1 MNRNAKI
8 IRELFN
14 RGEHKI
20 RLHISTSSGPRTLP
34 SATGFLVPEAVPGHL
49 VGRAQIDTFD
59 LEGRPARQGI
69 EVQLPGQPASEDP
82 SRPADRPTLRPISE
96 ELESLM
102 AKLRPATPGTAPPAG
117 APPPTPPRNQ
127 QPEPPDLPPVEV
139 EPDLAREV
147 TLAQTHQLRSFTA
160 QSEAASD
167 SAIEQE
173 RMGLVLN
180 STYTREVAEWQ
191 QLSSVTRAELY
202 KDAARTQE
210 FATRQLE
217 QADFASRQILRNT
230 RQAARTMDLVAKRL
244 QSRAYQPPPPPKPQ
258 VDIGAIAI
266 EGMRMFA
273 TFAQSLSPNAFRPQ
287 QPQLPPHPTPNE
299 RTRTTTSDGVIT
311 LSKDRLLELADAKVL
326 GIFGNSEAFAALARA
341 DRLHT
346 KLNGVGPPENGVYS
360 FRKST
365 LLELAEDGTVTLFGD
380 SAKLIDL
387 LNSDQFEQFLGM
399 QQKDQS

>member
-127 QPEPPDLPPVEV
+127 QPEPPDLPPVEGNR
-139 EPDLAREV
+139 P
-147 TLAQTHQLRSFTA
+147 AQRICL
-160 QSEAASD
+160 
-167 SAIEQE
+167 
-173 RMGLVLN
+173 
-180 STYTREVAEWQ
+180 
-191 QLSSVTRAELY
+191 
-202 KDAARTQE
+202 
-210 FATRQLE
+210 
-217 QADFASRQILRNT
+217 
-230 RQAARTMDLVAKRL
+230 
-244 QSRAYQPPPPPKPQ
+244 
-258 VDIGAIAI
+258 
-266 EGMRMFA
+266 
-273 TFAQSLSPNAFRPQ
+273 
-287 QPQLPPHPTPNE
+287 
-299 RTRTTTSDGVIT
+299 
-311 LSKDRLLELADAKVL
+311 
-326 GIFGNSEAFAALARA
+326 
-341 DRLHT
+341 
-346 KLNGVGPPENGVYS
+346 GVGK
-360 FRKST
+360 R
-365 LLELAEDGTVTLFGD
+365 
-380 SAKLIDL
+380 AKK
-387 LNSDQFEQFLGM
+387 GR
-399 QQKDQS
+399 